1 MKLPVSF
8 NLPEFDK
15 VAMASNPRRVF
26 DYAMLVLANISSVL
40 AYVTTQYPE
49 VAMVNGIACIFWA
62 ALLLWFHLGLSDEAS
77 CHLGSAIAAV
87 MVCTTAWYSG
97 GVYSSM
103 LAWLSVLVIVNY
115 FVIGPIAGLV
125 WIVITLCVH
134 IFETYSASWLGW
146 GPLRVG
152 TVFAQSANSLTDY
165 SMIFICIALILFF
178 YHRINER
185 AYSDLVQRQT
195 ELQSKRKELEAAL
208 AVRDRFIASVSHEL
222 RTPMNAILGLSDH
235 LKSSVKDKP
244 GAIAVLEHTNQ
255 AADHLMTVINDV
267 LDYTQFKSGQLRP
280 QWEKVQLHDT
290 LHNAFGLFQP
300 RVSSSNLRY
309 ICQIDDSV
317 PKWVHTDKHRLR
329 QVLVNLLGN
338 AIKFTESGFVLL
350 SASADS
356 EETVE
361 FSVQDSGIGISED
374 EKARLFDRFSQ
385 ANPTIQRRF
394 GGSGL
399 GLLISKQLVHLLGGT
414 IGFDSEPAKGSRFW
428 FRLPLKAV
436 EAPEAPP
443 TAESQH
449 ISPSSLHWRVLIVD
463 DHPVNR
469 LLLRQVLLSQWPGI
483 SVYDASGGQ
492 EALKVIQTQAI
503 DLVLMDM
510 VMPEMDGIETTRA
523 IRSQSMGAAKALPI
537 LGLTANIHPPDLANF
552 EEAGLNAI
560 MLKPFNR
567 VRLLQQVR
575 ELLS

>member
-1 MKLPVSF
+1 MKLPFSF

-15 VAMASNPRRVF
+15 AAMASNPRRVF
-26 DYAMLVLANISSVL
+26 GYAVLTLANISSFL
-40 AYVTTQYPE
+40 ATVTTQYPE
-49 VAMVNGIACIFWA
+49 VAMANGIACIFWA
-62 ALLLWFHLGLSDEAS
+62 ALLFWFHLGLSNEAG

-87 MVCTTAWYSG
+87 AVCTTAWYSG
-97 GVYSSM
+97 GVYSSI
-103 LAWLSVLVIVNY
+103 LAWLSVLVIANY
-115 FVIGPIAGLV
+115 FVIGPFAGLI
-125 WIVITLCVH
+125 WIVITLCAHV
-134 IFETYSASWLGW
+134 FQTYSASWLGW

-152 TVFAQSANSLTDY
+152 TALAQSANSLTDY
-165 SMIFICIALILFF
+165 SMVFICIALVLFF
-178 YHRINER
+178 YHRINEQ
-185 AYSDLVQRQT
+185 AYADLVQRQT
-195 ELQSKRKELEAAL
+195 ELQNKREELEATL
-208 AVRDRFIASVSHEL
+208 AARDRFIASVSHEL

-280 QWEKVQLHDT
+280 QWEKVQLHDA
-290 LHNAFGLFQP
+290 LQNAFGLFQP
-300 RVSSSNLRY
+300 QISSSHLRY
-309 ICQIDDSV
+309 SCHIDDTV
-317 PKWVHTDKHRLR
+317 PKWVHTDKHRLT

-350 SASADS
+350 RASVDS
-356 EETVE
+356 EGTVE
-361 FSVQDSGIGISED
+361 FSVQDSGIGISAD
-374 EKARLFDRFSQ
+374 EQARLFDRFSQ
-385 ANPTIQRRF
+385 ANPSIQRRF

-399 GLLISKQLVHLLGGT
+399 GLLISQQLVHLLGGT
-414 IGFDSEPAKGSRFW
+414 MGFHSEPAKGSRFW
-428 FRLPLKAV
+428 FRLPMKAV
-436 EAPEAPP
+436 EAPEALPA
-443 TAESQH
+443 AESQH
-449 ISPSSLHWRVLIVD
+449 ISPSSPQWRVLIVD

-492 EALKVIQTQAI
+492 EALDVIQTQAI

-523 IRSQSMGAAKALPI
+523 IRSRSTGAAKPIPI

-552 EEAGLNAI
+552 EAAGLNAI

-567 VRLLQQVR
+567 VRLLKQVR
-575 ELLS
+575 EFLS